1 VTLKLFKE
9 MMDTESDNA
18 EEILSL
24 LENAWND
31 RVVSMLEYAQVKSDI
46 NMQYDQL
53 ESNTIVSQRVF
64 YTGDEK

>member
-53 ESNTIVSQRVF
+53 ESNTSASQRVF